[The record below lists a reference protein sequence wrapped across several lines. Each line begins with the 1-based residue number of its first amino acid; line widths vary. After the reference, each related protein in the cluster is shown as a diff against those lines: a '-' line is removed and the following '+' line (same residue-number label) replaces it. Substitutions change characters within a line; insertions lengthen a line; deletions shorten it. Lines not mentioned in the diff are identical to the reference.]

1 MLPQFYMTL
10 LIAILVVVQKAIC
23 PLSAIP
29 LRSAENDLPTLSQ
42 VPCGNVESDL
52 PTLSTIPR
60 SNMESKLPNPSTVQ
74 RCNAETTLCPV
85 LEVAVEDCGI
95 TTISM
100 STLKNAW
107 NIAERLV
114 CSGSGIL
121 NVPWSS
127 DKKARLVMSSSSDH
141 PHLVMTRSGKMHYS
155 CDDKCA
161 MFKGFS
167 LCSHVIAAAN
177 DNGDLHSFLEHQN
190 EKKCGP
196 NFTAITSQGMP
207 SGSGRKGGIAKR
219 KRSRVAVPVETRS
232 VRHACRIP

>member
-1 MLPQFYMTL
+1 MKKVFTCTVSSSHAATVLHDIADSDPHGSAESDLPS
-10 LIAILVVVQKAIC
+10 
-23 PLSAIP
+23 LSTIP

-52 PTLSTIPR
+52 PTHSTIPR
-60 SNMESKLPNPSTVQ
+60 SNMESNPSTVP
-74 RCNAETTLCPV
+74 RCDAETTPCPV

-100 STLKNAW
+100 STLKNVW
-107 NIAERLV
+107 NKAERLV

-121 NVPWSS
+121 KVPWSS

-141 PHLVMTRSGKMHYS
+141 PHLVMIRSGKMQYS

-167 LCSHVIAAAN
+167 LCFSW
-177 DNGDLHSFLEHQN
+177 S
-190 EKKCGP
+190 
-196 NFTAITSQGMP
+196 TTT
-207 SGSGRKGGIAKR
+207 
-219 KRSRVAVPVETRS
+219 KRSVALIS
-232 VRHACRIP
+232 QL